1 MRGAVSVTA
10 GCRKADAG
18 SPIRTARL
26 ARAGAE
32 HSCKQLLQS
41 LARLE
46 VKADNAVMK
55 SPHPRLALLFVAA
68 ALGGCAVVPAYD
80 YGPEPAPAVTVYTA
94 PPAPLVEYRG
104 LPPAF
109 GYVWIDGYW
118 NWGGVRYVWIPGR
131 WVNPPQGQVWVPRV
145 WQRDG
150 ERWHSLGG
158 HWEQHR
164 EERRLPPPDWQRRE
178 PQPPQY
184 QRPPEPRR
192 WPEPVPEFHRP
203 PRDGMP
209 PQAFPRPALPQPPV
223 QGSVQQAPEFQRR
236 PEGQQV
242 RPGESRPLPPA
253 VRQEPPP
260 RPAEAAP
267 QHRGPDDGRRPNRRW
282 PEDGDQRERRPFQP

>member
-1 MRGAVSVTA
+1 M
-10 GCRKADAG
+10 
-18 SPIRTARL
+18 
-26 ARAGAE
+26 
-32 HSCKQLLQS
+32 QS

-46 VKADNAVMK
+46 VKADNAGMK
-55 SPHPRLALLFVAA
+55 SPRTCLALLFAA
-68 ALGGCAVVPAYD
+68 VALGGCAVVPAYD
-80 YGPEPAPAVTVYTA
+80 YPYEPAPAVTVYSA

-164 EERRLPPPDWQRRE
+164 EERRLSPPDWQRRE
-178 PQPPQY
+178 SLPPQY

-192 WPEPVPEFHRP
+192 WPEPAQELHRP
-203 PRDGMP
+203 SRDGMP
-209 PQAFPRPALPQPPV
+209 PQPPV
-223 QGSVQQAPEFQRR
+223 QGSVQPAPEFQRR
-236 PEGQQV
+236 PEGLQV
-242 RPGESRPLPPA
+242 RPGEPRPLPPA
-253 VRQEPPP
+253 ARQEPPS

-267 QHRGPDDGRRPNRRW
+267 QRRGPDDGRRPNRRW